1 MTTTTLKTGLAAAVI
16 ALTAAAATPASAGSF
31 TLSLTPH
38 GESADVIRSGLQIYG
53 VVNGLKSKNH
63 AKVKQKGRNNAAAVR
78 QSGKGN
84 YGLVYQKG
92 KGHEAT
98 LDQAGRNNALGLFQ
112 FGRATNANVVQRGRG
127 DVGLVFQGGW

>member
-31 TLSLTPH
+31 TLSLTPR
-38 GESADVIRSGLQIYG
+38 GESADLVRSGLQIYG
-53 VVNGLKSKNH
+53 IVNGLKGENH

-78 QSGKGN
+78 QKGKGN

-112 FGRATNANVVQRGRG
+112 FGRATNADVVQYGRG
-127 DVGLVFQGGW
+127 EVGLVFQGGW